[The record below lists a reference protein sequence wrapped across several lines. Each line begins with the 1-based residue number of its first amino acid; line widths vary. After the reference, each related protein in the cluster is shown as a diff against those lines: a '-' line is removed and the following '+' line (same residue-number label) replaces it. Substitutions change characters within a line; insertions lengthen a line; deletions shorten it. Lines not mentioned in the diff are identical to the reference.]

1 VSLILD
7 FLASRMTVAEILQE
21 HPGLEEADVLACIA
35 YGSEMV
41 RERLVDIPPRAEG
54 VKPMKTPS
62 AGDTRK
68 GPLPGHLKPLFWDYE
83 FQRLR
88 WGTDRDL
95 IIARVL
101 ASGDWKATGWLR
113 RRVDSEAL
121 RAWIEARHGRGLDPR
136 RLRFWELILDLPH
149 RRVNEWLRAMDR
161 P

>member
-1 VSLILD
+1 MKRPS
-7 FLASRMTVAEILQE
+7 
-21 HPGLEEADVLACIA
+21 
-35 YGSEMV
+35 
-41 RERLVDIPPRAEG
+41 AEG
-54 VKPMKTPS
+54 F
-62 AGDTRK
+62 DK
-68 GPLPGHLKPLFWDYE
+68 GTLPGHLKPLFWDYG
-83 FQRLR
+83 FRRLR

-136 RLRFWELILDLPH
+136 RLRFWELMLDLPH

-161 P
+161 DGWSRRSVE